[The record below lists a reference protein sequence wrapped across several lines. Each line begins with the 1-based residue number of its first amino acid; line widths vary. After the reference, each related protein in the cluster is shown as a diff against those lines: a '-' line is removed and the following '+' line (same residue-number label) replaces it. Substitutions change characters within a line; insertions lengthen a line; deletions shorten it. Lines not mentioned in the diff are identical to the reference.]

1 MSKKKQAELSPP
13 SSSVDLA
20 AAARTEARPGVPLS
34 PQKGREVKP
43 AFRPRP
49 GDPLSPAP
57 EAPGSGSSSITSK
70 TSPVGSSGVLIDDE
84 IAGEL
89 ANAPFTL
96 INIFEPAWEAMNDAQ
111 MMKIGRALRVYLEN
125 KGITEL
131 KHPEL
136 LILVAGYGYLS
147 QQFKNVKKAA
157 KERKAAKAHV
167 TDDRR
172 AEGDGKNVPGV
183 VGDPKVEGR

>member
-1 MSKKKQAELSPP
+1 MKKQKENKSLPGSLPANK
-13 SSSVDLA
+13 
-20 AAARTEARPGVPLS
+20 TEARPGVPLS
-34 PQKGREVKP
+34 PQTGREVKP
-43 AFRPRP
+43 AFRPRS
-49 GDPLSPAP
+49 GDPLPQAPEGTKPGSESSLPSSTISPA
-57 EAPGSGSSSITSK
+57 GK
-70 TSPVGSSGVLIDDE
+70 SGVLIDDE

-111 MMKIGRALRVYLEN
+111 MLKIGRALRVYLEN

-147 QQFKNVKKAA
+147 QQFKNVRKAA
-157 KERKAAKAHV
+157 KERKAAKLHV

-172 AEGDGKNVPGV
+172 AEGDGENVPGV
-183 VGDPKVEGR
+183 VGDSKVEGR